1 MALLAKAKARQEI
14 KSLIDNNHQGL
25 SLTRQTQLLGIS
37 RSSWYYQPKPVD
49 QFTLKVMHEIDQIYT
64 LRPFYGVRKITWQL
78 REKGFM
84 VNHKRVHRL
93 MRLMGIQAIYP
104 KPNLSQNS
112 QPHPVYPYLLKD
124 KVIDK
129 PNQVWGVDITYIRLN
144 KAWLYLVAILD
155 WFSRSVLSWE
165 LSDNL
170 EVEFCLEVLRKAL
183 KTALPDIHNS
193 DQGVQFTS
201 EAYLNILKSHPDI
214 RISMDGRG
222 RAFDNIF
229 IERLWRTLKYEE
241 VYLKDYQ
248 TPKEARQSLTDYFRF
263 YNQER
268 PHQAL
273 GYKTPNEVYFNRN

>member
-1 MALLAKAKARQEI
+1 
-14 KSLIDNNHQGL
+14 
-25 SLTRQTQLLGIS
+25 
-37 RSSWYYQPKPVD
+37 
-49 QFTLKVMHEIDQIYT
+49 
-64 LRPFYGVRKITWQL
+64 
-78 REKGFM
+78 
-84 VNHKRVHRL
+84 

-104 KPNLSQNS
+104 KPNLSQNN

-129 PNQVWGVDITYIRLN
+129 PNQAWGVDITYIRLN

-155 WFSRSVLSWE
+155 WFSRSVLTWE

-170 EVEFCLEVLRKAL
+170 EVGFCLEALRKAL
-183 KTALPDIHNS
+183 KIALPDIHNS

-201 EAYLNILKSHPDI
+201 EAYLNILKNHPNI
-214 RISMDGRG
+214 KISMDGRG
-222 RAFDNIF
+222 KAFDNIF

-248 TPKEARQSLTDYFRF
+248 TPRQARQSLADYFKF

-273 GYKTPNEVYFNRN
+273 DYKTPNEVYFNKS

>member
-1 MALLAKAKARQEI
+1 MSR
-14 KSLIDNNHQGL
+14 ID
-25 SLTRQTQLLGIS
+25 
-37 RSSWYYQPKPVD
+37 
-49 QFTLKVMHEIDQIYT
+49 KVYT
-64 LRPFYGVRKITWQL
+64 DHPFYGSRKITAQL
-78 REKGFM
+78 KREGCL
-84 VNHKRVHRL
+84 VNRKKVQRL

-104 KPNLSQNS
+104 KPNLSQNNQS
-112 QPHPVYPYLLKD
+112 HPVYPCLLKD
-124 KVIDK
+124 TVIRR
-129 PNQVWGVDITYIRLN
+129 PNQAWGVDITYIRLN
-144 KAWLYLVAILD
+144 KAWLYLAAILD
-155 WFSRSVLSWE
+155 WFSRSVLAWE

-170 EVEFCLEVLRKAL
+170 EMGFCLEVLKRAL
-183 KTALPDIHNS
+183 KIATPNIHNS
-193 DQGVQFTS
+193 DQGTQFTS

-248 TPKEARQSLTDYFRF
+248 TPKEARRSLDNYFKF

-273 GYKTPNEVYFNRN
+273 GYKTPIEVYFSKN